1 MNYFSPKL
9 IIGLLVGGG
18 LFLFILLLVAIA
30 GGTYNRAVSLE
41 ENVNTSG
48 SNIQNE
54 EKRRADLFNNLA
66 DAVQSYDKFEKSTL
80 KDVIEAR
87 KQANSGNIEQAMLTL
102 AVVVEQYPQLQ
113 SQKNYKELMT
123 EFSITENRLA
133 ENRKQFN
140 DDVRN
145 YNRYTRGFWTR
156 LWLTLSGYE
165 KQDFKY
171 LDLKTEENEH
181 RNLFA
186 E

>member
-1 MNYFSPKL
+1 MNLSNKAITLIAGVGGLVLFIIL
-9 IIGLLVGGG
+9 IIS
-18 LFLFILLLVAIA
+18 IA
-30 GGTYNRAVSLE
+30 GGAYNRAVGLE
-41 ENVNTSG
+41 ENVNNSG

-80 KDVIEAR
+80 TQVIEAR
-87 KQANSGNIEQAMLTL
+87 KQANSGNVEQAMLTL

-113 SQKNYKELMT
+113 SQKNYKQLMT

-140 DDVRN
+140 DDVRA
-145 YNRYTRGFWTR
+145 YNQFTRGFWTR
-156 LWLTLSGYE
+156 MWLAISGYE

-171 LDLKTEENEH
+171 LDLETEENEH
-181 RNLFA
+181 RDLFS

>member
-1 MNYFSPKL
+1 MNLSAGAIKL
-9 IIGLLVGGG
+9 IAGIGG
-18 LFLFILLLVAIA
+18 LVLFIILIA
-30 GGTYNRAVSLE
+30 SIASGAFNRAVGLE

-66 DAVQSYDKFEKSTL
+66 DAVQNYDKFEQSTL
-80 KDVIEAR
+80 TKVIEAR
-87 KQANSGNIEQAMLTL
+87 QQANGGNVEQAMLTL
-102 AVVVEQYPQLQ
+102 AVVVEQYPELQ
-113 SQKNYKELMT
+113 SQKNYQQLMT

-140 DDVRN
+140 NDVRA
-145 YNRYTRGFWTR
+145 YNQYTRGFWTR
-156 LWLTLSGYE
+156 MWLAISGYE

-171 LDLKTEENEH
+171 LDLETEENEH
-181 RNLFA
+181 RDLFS